1 MSLKN
6 ITEEG
11 RDEMQREIIE
21 EIKKNCHTSFYLFW
35 LDRLY
40 ERINLIYEELGTGVG
55 VCYAMKA
62 NPFLVDSLRNLTDY
76 FEVCSPGEYEICIKR
91 NINPSKIIVSGVNK
105 TRESM
110 TRIMNL
116 GNGKGIF
123 TVESRSHYDI
133 LKTLSDELNIG
144 IKVILRLSSGNQFG
158 MDYDTMFE
166 VLEDIIKCEH
176 IEFYGI
182 HFYSGTQKKISKI
195 ETELEMLECLGEA
208 VKQKYNIK
216 PKLLE
221 YGPGLSVSYFE
232 GDKTVS
238 AKEQLQNLRNCINK
252 ITGYDRVNIE
262 LGRFIASE
270 CGSFVTNVIDVKKN
284 YDINYCILDGGI
296 HQLNYYGQ
304 LMGMKMPVIKAVT
317 RNTEPLEKYNLC
329 GSLCTVSDVLVKEK
343 ELPKL
348 EAGDYLIFENCGA
361 YSVTEGMSLF
371 LSRELPEIYT
381 YSEGEGIKRLRKTF
395 DTYILNTNQEE

>member
-1 MSLKN
+1 
-6 ITEEG
+6 
-11 RDEMQREIIE
+11 MQQEIIT
-21 EIKKNCHTSFYLFW
+21 EIKKSCHSSFYLFMI
-35 LDRLY
+35 DRLY
-40 ERINLIYEELGTGVG
+40 ERIRLIHDELGAGVG

-62 NPFLVDSLRNLTDY
+62 NPFHVDSLKNHTDY
-76 FEVCSPGEYEICIKR
+76 FEVCSPGEYEICSER
-91 NINPSKIIVSGVNK
+91 SVDPTKIIISGVNK

-110 TRIMNL
+110 ARIMSL

-123 TVESRSHYDI
+123 TVESRSHYEI
-133 LKTLSDELNIG
+133 LKALCKERDIH

-158 MDYDTMFE
+158 MDSDTMFE
-166 VLEDIIKCEH
+166 VLEDIFCGGN

-182 HFYSGTQKKISKI
+182 HFYSGTQKKMSKI
-195 ETELEMLECLGEA
+195 ETELEMLECLGGTIQE
-208 VKQKYNIK
+208 KYNIK

-232 GDKTVS
+232 GDKPVS
-238 AKEQLQNLRNCINK
+238 PKEQLVNLKGCIDK
-252 ITGYDRVNIE
+252 ITAYDRVNIE
-262 LGRFIASE
+262 MGRFIAAE
-270 CGSFVTNVIDVKKN
+270 CGLFVTNVIDVKKN

-304 LMGMKMPVIKAVT
+304 LMGMKIPVIKAVT
-317 RNTEPLEKYNLC
+317 RNSTPLVKYNLC

-371 LSRELPEIYT
+371 LSRDLPEIYT
-381 YSEGEGIKRLRKTF
+381 YSEGEGIKRLRKTL

>member
-1 MSLKN
+1 
-6 ITEEG
+6 
-11 RDEMQREIIE
+11 MQKVIE
-21 EIKKNCHTSFYLFW
+21 EIRKSCKNSFYVFW
-35 LDRLY
+35 IDRLY
-40 ERINLIYEELGTGVG
+40 DRISLIYEMLGAGTG

-62 NPFLVDSLRNLTDY
+62 NPFLIDSLRNYTDY
-76 FEVCSPGEYEICIKR
+76 FEVCSPGEYEICAAR
-91 NINPSKIIVSGVNK
+91 NINLSKIIISGVNK
-105 TRESM
+105 TKESM
-110 TRIMNL
+110 ARIMSL
-116 GNGKGIF
+116 GRGKGIF
-123 TVESRSHYDI
+123 TVESRSNYDI
-133 LKTLSDELNIG
+133 LKSLSKELNIQ

-166 VLEDIIKCEH
+166 VLEDIIKGGN

-182 HFYSGTQKKISKI
+182 HFYSGTQKKMAKI
-195 ETELEMLECLGEA
+195 ETELEMLECLGGAIQE
-208 VKQKYNIK
+208 KYKIK

-232 GDKTVS
+232 GDKAIS
-238 AKEQLQNLRNCINK
+238 PKEQLQNLKNCINK
-252 ITGYDRVNIE
+252 ITCYDKVNIE

-304 LMGMKMPVIKAVT
+304 LMGMKIPVIKAVT
-317 RNTEPLEKYNLC
+317 CNSEPMIKYNLC

-348 EAGDYLIFENCGA
+348 EVGDYLIFEKCGA
-361 YSVTEGMSLF
+361 YSVTESMALF

-381 YSEGEGIKRLRKTF
+381 YSDEEGIKRLRKTF
-395 DTYILNTNQEE
+395 ETYILNTNQEE

>member
-1 MSLKN
+1 
-6 ITEEG
+6 
-11 RDEMQREIIE
+11 MQKEIIE
-21 EIKKNCHTSFYLFW
+21 EIKKSCHGSFYLFW
-35 LDRLY
+35 IDRLY
-40 ERINLIYEELGTGVG
+40 ERIRLIYEELGAGIG

-62 NPFLVDSLRNLTDY
+62 NPFLLDSLRNLTDY
-76 FEVCSPGEYEICIKR
+76 FEVCSPGEYEICTAR
-91 NINPSKIIVSGVNK
+91 GINPSKIIISGVNK

-110 TRIMNL
+110 ARIMNL

-123 TVESRSHYDI
+123 TVESRSHYAI
-133 LKTLSDELNIG
+133 LKSLSEELNIH
-144 IKVILRLSSGNQFG
+144 IKVLLRLSSGNQFG

-166 VLEDIIKCEH
+166 VLEDIIKGGN

-195 ETELEMLECLGEA
+195 ETELEMLECLGGAIYE
-208 VKQKYNIK
+208 KYQIK

-221 YGPGLSVSYFE
+221 YGPGLAVSYFE
-232 GDKTVS
+232 GDKGIS
-238 AKEQLQNLRNCINK
+238 PKEQLKNLKEYIGKINS
-252 ITGYDRVNIE
+252 YDRINIE
-262 LGRFIASE
+262 MGRFIAAE
-270 CGSFVTNVIDVKKN
+270 CGSYVTNVIDVKKN

-304 LMGMKMPVIKAVT
+304 LMGMKIPVIKAVT
-317 RNTEPLEKYNLC
+317 RNTEPIMKYNLC

-343 ELPKL
+343 ELPRL

-361 YSVTEGMSLF
+361 YSVTEGMALF

-381 YSEGEGIKRLRKTF
+381 YSEGEGIKKLRETF
-395 DTYILNTNQEE
+395 ETYTLNTNQEE